1 MLVGKH
7 KVSFHRFFYWGK
19 AVFINGMKIIFG
31 ERKRKVVFINEMR
44 TIFQKEEE
52 KSVFVNKMRTIFQKK
67 ERKSSVHIQN
77 ENHFSKNAMK

>member
-19 AVFINGMKIIFG
+19 AVFINGMKTIFG
-31 ERKRKVVFINEMR
+31 ERKRKVVFI
-44 TIFQKEEE
+44 I
-52 KSVFVNKMRTIFQKK
+52 KMRTIFQKK

>member
-19 AVFINGMKIIFG
+19 AVFINGMKTNFG
-31 ERKRKVVFINEMR
+31 ERKRKVVFIN
-44 TIFQKEEE
+44 
-52 KSVFVNKMRTIFQKK
+52 KMRTIFQKK
-67 ERKSSVHIQN
+67 VRKSSVHIQN